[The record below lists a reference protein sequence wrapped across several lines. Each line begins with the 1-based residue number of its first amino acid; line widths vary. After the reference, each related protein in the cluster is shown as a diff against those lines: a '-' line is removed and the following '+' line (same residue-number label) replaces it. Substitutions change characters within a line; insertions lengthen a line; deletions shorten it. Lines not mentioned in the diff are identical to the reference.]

1 MWSRLGPQPE
11 SGDGELHSTRTST
24 SDGKEVPGTLNRG
37 GGTCAR
43 KPDNLI
49 FNSRSGQELC
59 GQDTTK
65 TRNKGVFLEEIG
77 KEVDDSRNGSVVGHE
92 WQQAVKIVNL
102 FLPAGYALLKAQTV
116 EYWSSGILRR
126 FHSVQDL
133 LATTWSTMKRRMI
146 RRLRSWKII

>member
-1 MWSRLGPQPE
+1 MWSRLGPQSE

-43 KPDNLI
+43 KPDNL
-49 FNSRSGQELC
+49 FFYFERSGQELC

-77 KEVDDSRNGSVVGHE
+77 KEEDGSRNGSVVGDE
-92 WQQAVKIVNL
+92 WQ
-102 FLPAGYALLKAQTV
+102 
-116 EYWSSGILRR
+116 
-126 FHSVQDL
+126 
-133 LATTWSTMKRRMI
+133 
-146 RRLRSWKII
+146 